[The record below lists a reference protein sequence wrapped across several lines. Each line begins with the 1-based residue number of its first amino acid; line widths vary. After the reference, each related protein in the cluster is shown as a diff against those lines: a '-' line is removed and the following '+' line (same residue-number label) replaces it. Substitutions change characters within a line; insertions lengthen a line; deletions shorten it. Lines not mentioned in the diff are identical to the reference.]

1 MKRTKKCL
9 YCGKEFSTQSAV
21 KKYCCIECAEAAKQ
35 EIKKKRNSLLYEL
48 APIANLRQQD
58 YFTFSQAATLMGC
71 SRQYIYKLVAQGKL
85 HASRISDRMAII
97 RRKDIE
103 DMLEG
108 NPYRRVIPCQ
118 HPKANQISVCK
129 SQQKGKGTS
138 NEPMEYYSGE
148 DVMRIY
154 KVRQSWLYTSAKHNG
169 IPTCR
174 ISGRTFYSKHHT
186 DEFFGT
192 AMDVENIEEWL
203 TTSEASERYGMSAPS
218 LRSCS
223 YRHKIPTKRE
233 YGITY
238 YSKQHL
244 DEWFKPDLRNDDRFY
259 TTAQA
264 CRLMNVTS
272 ANLTAII
279 KRYHITKERIGV
291 SNLLLKSDVER
302 AITERRAKGLM

>member
-9 YCGKEFSTQSAV
+9 YCGKEFSTLSAV
-21 KKYCCIECAEAAKQ
+21 KKYCCTECAEAAKQ
-35 EIKKKRNSLLYEL
+35 EIKKKRNSLLNEL
-48 APIANLRQQD
+48 APIANLQQQD

-85 HASRISDRMAII
+85 HASRISNRMAII
-97 RRKDIE
+97 SRTDIE
-103 DMLEG
+103 DMLTG
-108 NPYRRVIPCQ
+108 HPYRRVIPCQ
-118 HPKANQISVCK
+118 RPKANRTCVCK
-129 SQQKGKGTS
+129 SQQKGKETS

-154 KVRQSWLYTSAKHNG
+154 KVKQSWLYTSAKRNG

-174 ISGRTFYSKHHT
+174 ISGRTFYSKHHV

-192 AMDVENIEEWL
+192 AIDIEAIDEWL
-203 TTSEASERYGMSAPS
+203 TTSEVEERYGMSAAS
-218 LRSCS
+218 LRSCA
-223 YRHKIPTKRE
+223 YRHRIPTKRE

-238 YSKQHL
+238 YSKPHL
-244 DEWFKPDLRNDDRFY
+244 DDYLKPDLRNDDRFY
-259 TTAQA
+259 TTAEA
-264 CRLMNVTS
+264 CRLMNVSS

-279 KRYHITKERIGV
+279 KKHHISKERIGV

-302 AITERRAKGLM
+302 AITERRAKGLI

>member
-21 KKYCCIECAEAAKQ
+21 KKYCCMECAEAAKQ
-35 EIKKKRNSLLYEL
+35 EIKKKRNILLNEL

-71 SRQYIYKLVAQGKL
+71 SRQYIYKLVTQGKL

-118 HPKANQISVCK
+118 RPKANQISVCK
-129 SQQKGKGTS
+129 SQQKGKETS

-154 KVRQSWLYTSAKHNG
+154 KVKQSWLYTSAKRNG

-174 ISGRTFYSKHHT
+174 ISGRTFYSKNHT

-192 AMDVENIEEWL
+192 AVDVENIEEWL

-223 YRHKIPTKRE
+223 YRRKIPTKRE
-233 YGITY
+233 
-238 YSKQHL
+238 
-244 DEWFKPDLRNDDRFY
+244 
-259 TTAQA
+259 
-264 CRLMNVTS
+264 
-272 ANLTAII
+272 
-279 KRYHITKERIGV
+279 
-291 SNLLLKSDVER
+291 
-302 AITERRAKGLM
+302 